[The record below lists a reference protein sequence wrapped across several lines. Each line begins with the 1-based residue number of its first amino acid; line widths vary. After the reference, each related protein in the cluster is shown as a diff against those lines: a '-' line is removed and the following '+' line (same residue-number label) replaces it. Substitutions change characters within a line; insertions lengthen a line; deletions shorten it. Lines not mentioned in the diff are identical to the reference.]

1 MLTTPKSLRLHIAIT
16 GRSNSGKSSLLNHIC
31 GSSSSITSP
40 EKGTT
45 TDVVEKAMEFRPIGP
60 VLLLDTAGTD
70 DDTTLG
76 AQRIERTRKAIEKAD
91 ILLIVTRSNVWGTP
105 ENDLLKAA
113 KEKKIPAIPI
123 VTHTDKEP
131 VKDGFISEISNLC
144 GSQAICV
151 CPLPD
156 SGTRDEFLNALR
168 LELLKVLSE
177 EFITP
182 PPLLADLVP
191 ESSTVLLLVP
201 IDSQAP
207 KGRLILPQ
215 VQAIREIL
223 DANASAVIAN
233 ENNFAAQLQNLK
245 TPPAL
250 VICDSQVVHI
260 MVKHLPPEIPATT
273 FSILFARLK
282 GDLELLAEGAKAIDL
297 LEDGDCILISE
308 ACTHHAADD
317 DIGRVKI
324 PRLIEKKTGK
334 KLLFDVISR
343 DFPDDLAK
351 YKLVIHCGSCML
363 NRKETLSR
371 INFAN
376 SCGIPVT
383 NFGMA
388 ISHCQGVLERA
399 LSPFRSIK

>member
-16 GRSNSGKSSLLNHIC
+16 GRSNSGKSTLLNLIS
-31 GSSSSITSP
+31 GSNSSITSP
-40 EKGTT
+40 ERGTT

-70 DDTTLG
+70 DDTVLG
-76 AQRIERTRKAIEKAD
+76 NQRIERTRKAIAKAD
-91 ILLIVTRSNVWGTP
+91 IMLIVTKSNQWGKP
-105 ENDLLKAA
+105 EEELLEAA

-123 VTHTDKEP
+123 ITHTDIEAAEES
-131 VKDGFISEISNLC
+131 FIAKVSKLC
-144 GSQAICV
+144 ETQAISV
-151 CPLPD
+151 CPLPEKN
-156 SGTRDEFLNALR
+156 SRDAFLNALR
-168 LELLKVLSE
+168 QELLNVLSD

-191 ESSTVLLLVP
+191 DSSTVLLLVP

-223 DANASAVIAN
+223 DSNASVVVAN
-233 ENNFAAQLQNLK
+233 ENNFVRQLENLK

-250 VICDSQVVHI
+250 VVCDSQVVHL
-260 MVKHLPPEIPATT
+260 MVKHLPPEIPGTT

-282 GDLELLAEGAKAIDL
+282 GDLELLADGAKAIDQL
-297 LEDGDCILISE
+297 DDGDRILISE

-324 PRLIEKKTGK
+324 PRLLEKKTGK
-334 KLLFDVISR
+334 KLIFDVISR
-343 DFPDDLAK
+343 DFPEDLAK

-371 INFAN
+371 ISLAHSF
-376 SCGIPVT
+376 GVPVT

-388 ISHCQGVLERA
+388 ISHCQGVLERVMV
-399 LSPFRSIK
+399 PFK

>member
-16 GRSNSGKSSLLNHIC
+16 GRSNSGKSTLLNLIC
-31 GSSSSITSP
+31 GSDSSITSP
-40 EKGTT
+40 ERGTT

-60 VLLLDTAGTD
+60 ILLLDTAGTD
-70 DDTTLG
+70 DDTVLG
-76 AQRIERTRKAIEKAD
+76 NQRIERTMKAISRAD
-91 ILLIVTRSNVWGTP
+91 IMLIVTKSNQWGKT
-105 ENDLLKAA
+105 EEDLLAAA

-123 VTHTDKEP
+123 ITHTDIEP
-131 VKDGFISEISNLC
+131 AEESFIAKISKLC
-144 GSQAICV
+144 ETQVISI
-151 CPLPD
+151 CPLPGKN
-156 SGTRDEFLNALR
+156 SRDAFLNALR
-168 LELLKVLSE
+168 QELLNVLSD

-191 ESSTVLLLVP
+191 DSSTVLLLVP

-215 VQAIREIL
+215 VQAIREVL
-223 DANASAVIAN
+223 DSNASVVIAN
-233 ENNFAAQLQNLK
+233 ENNFVRQLENLK

-250 VICDSQVVHI
+250 VVCDSQVVHL
-260 MVKHLPPEIPATT
+260 MVKHLPQEIPGTT

-282 GDLELLAEGAKAIDL
+282 GDLELLAEGAKAIDQL
-297 LEDGDCILISE
+297 DDGDRVLISE

-334 KLLFDVISR
+334 KLIFDIVSR
-343 DFPDDLAK
+343 DFPENLAQ

-371 INFAN
+371 INLAN
-376 SCGIPVT
+376 SFGVPVT

-388 ISHCQGVLERA
+388 ISHCQGVLERVMV
-399 LSPFRSIK
+399 PFK

>member
-16 GRSNSGKSSLLNHIC
+16 GRSNSGKSTLLNLIC
-31 GSSSSITSP
+31 GSNSSITSP
-40 EKGTT
+40 ERGTT

-70 DDTTLG
+70 DDTVLG
-76 AQRIERTRKAIEKAD
+76 NQRIERTMKAISRAD
-91 ILLIVTRSNVWGTP
+91 IMLIVTKSNQWGKP
-105 ENDLLKAA
+105 EEDLLAAA

-123 VTHTDKEP
+123 ITHTDIEP
-131 VKDGFISEISNLC
+131 AEESFIAKISKLC
-144 GSQAICV
+144 ETQVISI
-151 CPLPD
+151 CPLPEKN
-156 SGTRDEFLNALR
+156 SRDAFLNALR
-168 LELLKVLSE
+168 QELLNVLSD

-191 ESSTVLLLVP
+191 DSSTVLLLVS

-215 VQAIREIL
+215 VQAIREVL
-223 DANASAVIAN
+223 DSNASVVIAN
-233 ENNFAAQLQNLK
+233 ENNFVRQLENLK

-250 VICDSQVVHI
+250 VVCDSQVVHL
-260 MVKHLPPEIPATT
+260 MVKHLPQEIPGTT
-273 FSILFARLK
+273 FSILFA
-282 GDLELLAEGAKAIDL
+282 EGAKAIDQL
-297 LEDGDCILISE
+297 DDGDRVLISE
-308 ACTHHAADD
+308 ACTHHADDD

-334 KLLFDVISR
+334 KLIFDIVSR
-343 DFPDDLAK
+343 DFPENLAQ

-371 INFAN
+371 INLAN
-376 SCGIPVT
+376 SFGVPVT

-388 ISHCQGVLERA
+388 ISHCQGVLERVMV
-399 LSPFRSIK
+399 PFK